1 MCLRQCVCLL
11 YSCSEVFATHTYAC
25 FPYVCEQK
33 RSIYDRFGEAGL
45 SGGGMGGAGAGFGS
59 AAGMG
64 DFTNPFDIFESFF
77 GGGMGMGGMG
87 GRTSRRER
95 PIQGDD
101 ERYDLELD
109 FLEAVFGCEKEVE
122 CVRLEECGTCSGS
135 GTKPGTTPTTCQTC
149 QGQGQV
155 VTTAKTPLGN
165 FQQVSVCSTCD
176 GEGKQ
181 STPCTNCGGDGR
193 VRQSK
198 RISIRVPPGVNNASR
213 LRVKSEGNA
222 GLRGGPPGDLY
233 VFVTTRPDRE
243 LQRDGTNIHSS
254 VKVPFTDAILGTTT
268 MIRTVDGEVE
278 LKVPAGVQPDQ
289 KLVMKGKGVP
299 KLGNENQRG
308 DHIVTVKVS
317 IPQKLSQRERELVE
331 ELAQNQGS
339 PETEANNGNGVGAG
353 GNGSG
358 AAASGASSGKEKRG
372 WGSWFS

>member
-1 MCLRQCVCLL
+1 MLSHLPLTLLLLR
-11 YSCSEVFATHTYAC
+11 A
-25 FPYVCEQK
+25 QK

-45 SGGGMGGAGAGFGS
+45 SGGGMGAGAGGFGG

-77 GGGMGMGGMG
+77 GGGMGGMGGMS
-87 GRTSRRER
+87 GRSRRER

-101 ERYDLELD
+101 ERYDLEVD

-122 CVRLEECGTCSGS
+122 CVRLEECGACTGS
-135 GTKPGTTPTTCQTC
+135 GTKPGTTPTTCETC
-149 QGQGQV
+149 KGQGQV

-165 FQQVSVCSTCD
+165 FQQVSVCSTCG
-176 GEGKQ
+176 GEGKS
-181 STPCTNCGGDGR
+181 STPCGTCGGDGR

-222 GLRGGPPGDLY
+222 GLRGGPSGDLY
-233 VFVTTRPDRE
+233 VFITTRPDRE
-243 LQRDGTNIHSS
+243 LQRDGMNILSD

-268 MIRTVDGEVE
+268 YIRTVDGEVE
-278 LKVPAGVQPDQ
+278 LKVPAGVQPAQ

-308 DHIVTVKVS
+308 DHIVTVNVS

-331 ELAQNQGS
+331 QLSETQENPTTGAGGGS
-339 PETEANNGNGVGAG
+339 NGNGTGSN
-353 GNGSG
+353 GNATAGSG
-358 AAASGASSGKEKRG
+358 KQERKGFS
-372 WGSWFS
+372 SWFS